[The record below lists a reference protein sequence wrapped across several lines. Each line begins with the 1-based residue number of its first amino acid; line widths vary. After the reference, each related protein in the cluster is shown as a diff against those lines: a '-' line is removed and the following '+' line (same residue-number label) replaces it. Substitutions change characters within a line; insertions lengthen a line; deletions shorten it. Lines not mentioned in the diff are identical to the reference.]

1 MGIRRAW
8 RLKSEADVQRV
19 WQQGGTWTHPLVI
32 LRARPNGLEQTRVA
46 FVVSKKVG
54 NAVQRNR
61 VKRLM
66 REAVRGM
73 FGQIAAGYDLVL
85 VGRPAL
91 ASAALDQVAAGLR
104 ALLTRAG
111 LLRS

>member
-1 MGIRRAW
+1 M
-8 RLKSEADVQRV
+8 
-19 WQQGGTWTHPLVI
+19 I
-32 LRARPNGLEQTRVA
+32 LRARANSLEQTRVA

-54 NAVQRNR
+54 NAVRRNR

-73 FGQIAAGYDLVL
+73 FGEIAVGYDLVL
-85 VGRPAL
+85 VGRPPL
-91 ASAALDQVAAGLR
+91 ASAALDQVTAGLR